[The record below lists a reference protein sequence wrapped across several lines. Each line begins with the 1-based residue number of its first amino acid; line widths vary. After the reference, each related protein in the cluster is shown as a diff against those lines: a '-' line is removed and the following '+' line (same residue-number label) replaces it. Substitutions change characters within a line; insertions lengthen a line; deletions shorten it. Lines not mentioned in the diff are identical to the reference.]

1 MYCIPTLQD
10 IPELSKDVL
19 KSAVLYAQNNVP
31 RKTYLVLASF
41 CGAAVIGYLWVQQ
54 KWKYWERKGVPG
66 PKPSFKDIGNTRSTF
81 RDHGTQLGKDFP
93 MDAVG
98 IYIFGVTPAL
108 VIRDPVIWKE
118 VCVKKFHN
126 FTTGGRTSANYLFGK
141 ISPDFLTVAEGPKWK
156 RLRSTIAPFFSG
168 NNLKE
173 ICLIIND
180 LFEYFD
186 EKFIPENDETDVN
199 AKDFASNFS
208 LRAILASGFAINA
221 KENEEL
227 AEDLYKHASILFE
240 VDWKQA
246 TKSMM
251 LPKWLRFKL
260 NVTSYPHSTDVF
272 FRNII
277 SDIIENGKK
286 NGKKNLITLMAENI
300 IDESEELTASKGFT
314 KGEILAQALIFQF
327 AGQDTTANVL
337 SFFLFALSHKPE
349 LQDEIRGLLEET
361 DLSYDGL
368 KKVKFLDACIKET
381 QRYFTFLFFLREADE
396 DCEVAGVKVE
406 KGSSV
411 MFLPKTVHRNPDYY
425 PNPDAFDPHR
435 FDNNESNTL
444 QDDYWFGFGIGPRAC
459 PAVRWAFVAIKIFI
473 ANVLVK
479 YDVLPGE
486 NAPAMDEVNALFR
499 GAKVTTNKPMPIRF
513 RKRS

>member
-1 MYCIPTLQD
+1 MEFIPSLQD
-10 IPELSKDVL
+10 IPELSKDLL
-19 KSAVLYAQNNVP
+19 KSAVFYAKDNAP
-31 RKTYLVLASF
+31 RKTYIVLASF
-41 CGAAVIGYLWVQQ
+41 CGAAFLGYIWVKQ

-66 PKPSFKDIGNTRSTF
+66 PTPSFKDIGNTRSTF
-81 RDHGTQLGKDFP
+81 RDHGTQLGKDYP

-126 FTTGGRTSANYLFGK
+126 FTTSGRSSANYMFGK
-141 ISPDFLTVAEGPKWK
+141 VSPDFITVAEGPKWK

-168 NNLKE
+168 NNLKD

-180 LFEYFD
+180 LFDYFD
-186 EKFIPENDETDVN
+186 DKFFPKDELTSMD
-199 AKDFASNFS
+199 AKEFASNFS
-208 LRAILASGFAINA
+208 LRAILASGFAINP

-240 VDWKQA
+240 IDGKQA
-246 TKSMM
+246 MKTMM

-272 FRNII
+272 FRNVI

-286 NGKKNLITLMAENI
+286 TGKKNLISLMAEKI
-300 IDESEELTASKGFT
+300 IDDSEELTAAKGMT

-327 AGQDTTANVL
+327 AGQDTTATVL
-337 SFFLFALSHKPE
+337 SFFLFALSHQPE
-349 LQDEIRGLLEET
+349 LQEEIRELVAQT

-368 KKVKFLDACIKET
+368 KKVKYLDACIKET

-396 DCEVAGVKVE
+396 DCEIAGVKVD
-406 KGSSV
+406 KGSSIL
-411 MFLPKTVHRNPDYY
+411 FLPKSVHRSADYY
-425 PNPDAFDPHR
+425 PNPDVFDPHR

-473 ANVLVK
+473 ANVLIK

-486 NAPAMDEVNALFR
+486 DAPGMDEVNARFR
-499 GAKVTTNKPMPIRF
+499 GTKVTTDKPMPIRF
-513 RKRS
+513 RKRA